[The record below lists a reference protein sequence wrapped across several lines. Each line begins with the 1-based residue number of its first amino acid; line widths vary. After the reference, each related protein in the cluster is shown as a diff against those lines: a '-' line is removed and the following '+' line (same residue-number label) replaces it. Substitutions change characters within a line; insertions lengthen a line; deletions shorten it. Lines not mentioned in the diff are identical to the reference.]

1 MNLKESPEAWT
12 PPELIVLVR
21 NKPEE
26 ALLVACKGDGS
37 TYVTSWVQNS
47 GCFWWESTVCDNLC
61 SAQASS

>member
-26 ALLVACKGDGS
+26 ALLAGCKYDTERLSAVDS
-37 TYVTSWVQNS
+37 TS
-47 GCFWWESTVCDNLC
+47 GCMKTFCQNCTDLVPS
-61 SAQASS
+61 